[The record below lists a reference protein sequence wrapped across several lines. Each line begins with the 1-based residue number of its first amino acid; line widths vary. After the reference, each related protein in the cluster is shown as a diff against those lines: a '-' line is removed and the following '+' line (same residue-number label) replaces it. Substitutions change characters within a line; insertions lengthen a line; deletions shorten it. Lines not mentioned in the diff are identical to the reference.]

1 MRLPAPTGVGMDL
14 IIWIVAGLVI
24 AVGVLIALRGSNG
37 LSMVGVKLKDRTAKR
52 RKAEDQ
58 RALVEA
64 VATWTEN
71 LRDTISASSGLE
83 QAIIATEN
91 HSPRAI
97 APAVRRLVASLRY
110 GTLEDG
116 LRRFADDVSH
126 PTCDFVVA
134 ALITSAQ
141 HQTRDLGQL
150 LGHLSECARSECHL
164 YLRIWV
170 SRARS
175 RTAVRIISGA
185 VGTFIAGLVLFNR
198 NYLAPFLSFE
208 GAVVLAFISASFATA
223 LLWLQRIAQISTPAR
238 FLSGRQVSSTS

>member
-1 MRLPAPTGVGMDL
+1 MWVPEATGVGMDL
-14 IIWIVAGLVI
+14 IVWTVAGLI
-24 AVGVLIALRGSNG
+24 TAVGVLIALHGSNG
-37 LSMVGVKLKDRTAKR
+37 ISMVGVKLKDRSANR

-58 RALVEA
+58 RELVEA
-64 VATWTEN
+64 VAAWTEN

-97 APAVRRLVASLRY
+97 SPAVRRLVASLRY

-141 HQTRDLGQL
+141 HQTRDVGQL
-150 LGHLSECARSECHL
+150 LGHLSDCARSECHL

-175 RTAVRIISGA
+175 RTAVRIITGA
-185 VGTFIAGLVLFNR
+185 VGTFVTGLIVFNR
-198 NYLAPFLSFE
+198 NYLAPFLSIE
-208 GAVVLAFISASFATA
+208 GTVVLICIGASFATA
-223 LLWLQRIAQISTPAR
+223 LVWLQRIAQISTPAR
-238 FLSGRQVSSTS
+238 FLSGREGSAPS

>member
-1 MRLPAPTGVGMDL
+1 MDL
-14 IIWIVAGLVI
+14 IIWTVDGLVI
-24 AVGVLIALRGSNG
+24 AAGVLIALRGANS
-37 LSMVGVKLKDRTAKR
+37 LSMVGVKLKDRSSKR

-83 QAIIATEN
+83 QAIIATEH

-110 GTLEDG
+110 GALEDG

-175 RTAVRIISGA
+175 RTAVRIITGA
-185 VGTFIAGLVLFNR
+185 VGTFVTGLFVFNR
-198 NYLAPFLSFE
+198 AYLAPFFSVE
-208 GAVVLAFISASFATA
+208 GAVVFIFIASTFAIA
-223 LLWLQRIAQISTPAR
+223 LIWLQRIAQISTPAR
-238 FLSGRQVSSTS
+238 FLSGREGSVLS

>member
-1 MRLPAPTGVGMDL
+1 MDL
-14 IIWIVAGLVI
+14 IIWTAAGLVI
-24 AVGVLIALRGSNG
+24 AIGVLIALRGWNG
-37 LSMVGVKLKDRTAKR
+37 LVNVGVKLRDRSAQR

-58 RALVEA
+58 RELVEA

-91 HSPRAI
+91 HSPRPI
-97 APAVRRLVASLRY
+97 APAVRRLVAALRY

-116 LRRFADDVSH
+116 LRQFADDVSH

-198 NYLAPFLSFE
+198 NYLRPFLSIE
-208 GAVVLAFISASFATA
+208 GIVVMVCIGMSFAIA
-223 LLWLQRIAQISTPAR
+223 LLWLQRIAQIDTPAR
-238 FLSGRQVSSTS
+238 FLSGRQVSSKS

>member
-1 MRLPAPTGVGMDL
+1 MEL
-14 IIWIVAGLVI
+14 ILWIIIGLVI
-24 AVGVLIALRGSNG
+24 AGGTLMAVRGSG
-37 LSMVGVKLKDRTAKR
+37 GVVAVGDALHDHSVRKR
-52 RKAEDQ
+52 QADDQ

-83 QAIIATEN
+83 QAIIATEL

-97 APAVRRLVASLRY
+97 SVPVRRLVASLRY
-110 GTLEDG
+110 GSLEDG
-116 LRRFADDVSH
+116 LRRFADDVAH

-134 ALITSAQ
+134 ALITTAQ

-150 LGHLSECARSECHL
+150 LGHLSDCARSECHL

-175 RTAVRIISGA
+175 RSAVRIITGT
-185 VGTFIAGLVLFNR
+185 VGTFIAGLVVFNR
-198 NYLAPFLSFE
+198 PYLAPFASAEGIVVALWISLSF
-208 GAVVLAFISASFATA
+208 GFAIW
-223 LLWLQRIAQISTPAR
+223 WLQRIAQIRTPAR
-238 FLSGRQVSSTS
+238 FLTGRNAVVAS